1 MPTYTWKNLETG
13 EITENILKIAELDAY
28 KANNPHLERYITSA
42 PTMGDPVRLGR
53 VKIDNGFREV
63 LQKIS
68 SGAIGGSNL
77 KDNIR

>member
-1 MPTYTWKNLETG
+1 MPTYTWKNLNTG

-42 PTMGDPVRLGR
+42 PTMSDPVRLGR

-68 SGAIGGSNL
+68 AGAIGGNNL